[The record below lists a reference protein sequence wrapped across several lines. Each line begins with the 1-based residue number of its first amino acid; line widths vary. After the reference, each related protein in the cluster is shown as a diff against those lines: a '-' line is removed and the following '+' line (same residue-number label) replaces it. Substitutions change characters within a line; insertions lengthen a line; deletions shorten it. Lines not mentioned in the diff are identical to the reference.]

1 MSLPCIQEIIES
13 MINPEDHLSKEHW
26 MNSFGT
32 ASIFWGLK
40 GNKPVVGKSMMGES
54 NLKRADIRSLPTKIP
69 YEFMDN
75 TVEHIFNGK
84 IEKAGAPS
92 EYATGWHYQ
101 EHFNPKGN
109 KIIQIL
115 EQADEYGTIIA
126 DVEIKGIP
134 KQDPSSF
141 FSNKF
146 TTNEVDDM
154 INEAHM
160 TKQKVFGTRNCY
172 RGVAANGMT
181 IEMFL
186 AGDGTNINDIITA
199 YPKHT
204 STLT

>member
-1 MSLPCIQEIIES
+1 